1 MESLLEFQTGRS
13 MVSALYLAGLNDRP
27 LHSFQ
32 SDVTRVFGI
41 CEVIG
46 VLSHV
51 TLHIMKSSVVFS
63 KILRI
68 KSHPTECTERE

>member
-13 MVSALYLAGLNDRP
+13 MVFAFYLAGLNDRP

-32 SDVTRVFGI
+32 SDVMRVFGI

-51 TLHIMKSSVVFS
+51 TLHIM
-63 KILRI
+63 
-68 KSHPTECTERE
+68 